1 MAAKTRSIDICV
13 CTFRRPELA
22 DTLRSIAAMDR
33 PAGFEIGVVVADN
46 DDQPS
51 AQALVKA
58 LAQELKLPIRYR
70 HAPARNISIARN
82 ACLDA

>member
-33 PAGFEIGVVVADN
+33 PAGFEIGVVLADN

-51 AQALVKA
+51 A
-58 LAQELKLPIRYR
+58 
-70 HAPARNISIARN
+70 
-82 ACLDA
+82 